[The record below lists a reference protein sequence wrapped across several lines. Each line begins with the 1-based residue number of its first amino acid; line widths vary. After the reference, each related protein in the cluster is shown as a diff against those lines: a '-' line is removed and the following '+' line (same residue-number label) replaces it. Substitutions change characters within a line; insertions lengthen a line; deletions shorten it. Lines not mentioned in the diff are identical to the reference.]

1 MQLQNDSTKMFGA
14 KLVGVKEVQVKIAVV
29 ADQTYGA
36 FLKGDGDKENFR
48 VPVILSGMGTGK
60 SSMLD
65 RHLESLRQNCNN
77 SDLLELLAVH
87 RKPLVLSITF
97 NSKFTFDEYEKDDLP
112 ELIIARRLLASYFG
126 ISDRITFWRSMLS
139 SSGPGVFMDTVKLIS
154 RHHKRTH
161 GLDESAQI
169 AILIN
174 VDELNQISS
183 EPLKADEWSCKI
195 LREIAYALRTL
206 SMTGIDGTSPVFPL
220 LAGTAHKK
228 IYESLKGSGISL
240 VHASMLAL
248 SSDQVLEAVRGC
260 GVPEEYF
267 SNPDFLRLLDESGGI
282 PRVIRIILDE
292 LTVEYN
298 PLCIEKGREAALEYL
313 KQKLFVD
320 KADIAKLLSAVVLG
334 EVCDLA
340 TPIGSNLTFDHLQES
355 GTVWMKPF
363 GKIYQVTMPLLS
375 LRAICETY
383 TDHLDARRVLTMLNT
398 LKNTDWVKF
407 EHFCAHFSAYKM
419 KHLALSGPPRV
430 TMGDFYGVDMA
441 PEVAELQIE
450 LSADKQYDTEVMKPI
465 DDLKSFPMKNETSLA
480 KDKLSADTSF
490 ESLLSGKVIVNLKGA
505 PVDCMMVD
513 PLSSGNML
521 VRAICISHTTE
532 DLTLTQKKLDSDHT
546 KALNAVKGSVLL
558 NKAMFVTVHISNRK
572 FHKNLVH
579 NKDSVVIG
587 QDNLCDFFGP
597 VLSRGMWSNT
607 HLIRKRQLERD
618 TTTKSKASRE
628 SS

>member
-1 MQLQNDSTKMFGA
+1 
-14 KLVGVKEVQVKIAVV
+14 
-29 ADQTYGA
+29 
-36 FLKGDGDKENFR
+36 
-48 VPVILSGMGTGK
+48 
-60 SSMLD
+60 
-65 RHLESLRQNCNN
+65 
-77 SDLLELLAVH
+77 
-87 RKPLVLSITF
+87 
-97 NSKFTFDEYEKDDLP
+97 
-112 ELIIARRLLASYFG
+112 
-126 ISDRITFWRSMLS
+126 
-139 SSGPGVFMDTVKLIS
+139 VKLIS

-183 EPLKADEWSCKI
+183 EPLKADTSSHQI
-195 LREIAYALRTL
+195 LRRITYALRTL
-206 SMTGIDGTSPVFPL
+206 SMTGIDGISPVFPL
-220 LAGTAHKK
+220 LAGTAHKHF
-228 IYESLKGSGISL
+228 IESISGSGISF
-240 VHASMLAL
+240 VDASMPAL
-248 SSDQVLEAVRGC
+248 SSDQVLEALRGC

-282 PRVIRIILDE
+282 PRVIRIILNE

-298 PLCIEKGREAALEYL
+298 PSCIEEGRKKALVYL
-313 KQKLFVD
+313 KTRLSFNNE
-320 KADIAKLLSAVVLG
+320 AITELLAAVVLG
-334 EVCDLA
+334 EGCDLLS
-340 TPIGSNLTFDHLQES
+340 PIPGSKLTFVELQEI
-355 GTVWMKPF
+355 GVVFMKPF
-363 GKIYQVTMPLLS
+363 GEVYQVTMPLLS
-375 LRAICETY
+375 LRALC
-383 TDHLDARRVLTMLNT
+383 HRHRKHHPDAQIVLTMLNT

-419 KHLALSGPPRV
+419 KYLALSGPPRV

-450 LSADKQYDTEVMKPI
+450 LSAGKQYGTEVMTARV
-465 DDLKSFPMKNETSLA
+465 DRKSFPMKNETSLA

-513 PLSSGNML
+513 PLSSGDML
-521 VRAICISHTTE
+521 VRAICISHTTD

-607 HLIRKRQLERD
+607 HLSRKRQLERD
-618 TTTKSKASRE
+618 TTT
-628 SS
+628 